1 MGDEI
6 RSMEEYE
13 RKYFPGKIEERE
25 FQEALKDPEKFGKLL
40 AKQSLELLHDLL
52 KDVK

>member
-25 FQEALKDPEKFGKLL
+25 FEEALKDPKKFGELL
-40 AKQSLELLHDLL
+40 AKQTLEQLRDLL
-52 KDVK
+52 EKVE